1 MVVVKLDDFLQ
12 HINHQLAY
20 GEIPFFFKL
29 VCQKKMIWWI
39 AEYLQFNPLQTY
51 ACLHILHTVLCT
63 FSIVLTRRI
72 CFTIKSCFS
81 W

>member
-20 GEIPFFFKL
+20 GEIPLFKT
-29 VCQKKMIWWI
+29 CMSEKNYRWI
-39 AEYLQFNPLQTY
+39 VEYLQFNPLQPN

-72 CFTIKSCFS
+72 CFTIKNCFS